1 MLYTSSFIM
10 KWLKPVSNPHR
21 EGLTH
26 IEYGERQVGKCS
38 FHLSG
43 SANPETAYGLVDG
56 ERYRGRER
64 FGRAREPYPDM
75 LRPFHAPELLSMPIG
90 ALPATPNATKPHNCA
105 DSELFRRMIE
115 EQEKGLWHVG
125 S

>member
-1 MLYTSSFIM
+1 MTSTGVHEACEATTCSTPVASFIM

-21 EGLTH
+21 EGLIH
-26 IEYGERQVGKCS
+26 VEYGERQVGKCS

-64 FGRAREPYPDM
+64 FGRARESYPDM
-75 LRPFHAPELLSMPIG
+75 LRPSYAPRLLSMPIA
-90 ALPATPNATKPHNCA
+90 ALPATPECDNITEFC
-105 DSELFRRMIE
+105 
-115 EQEKGLWHVG
+115 
-125 S
+125 